1 MTSMGAFGIFTGRCP
16 LIIRSIKQKINYISM
31 PITTELTQA
40 ITADLIQAYRHKF
53 GETWAENLTKNLRPS
68 PNEEIAR
75 RHGVSKK
82 VVVEIKHEIWKVGIA
97 MRLLRDAEV

>member
-1 MTSMGAFGIFTGRCP
+1 MPLTS
-16 LIIRSIKQKINYISM
+16 
-31 PITTELTQA
+31 ELTHA
-40 ITADLIQAYRHKF
+40 ITIDLIQAYRHKF

-82 VVVEIKHEIWKVGIA
+82 VVVEIKHEIWKAGVA
-97 MRLLRDAEV
+97 LRILNNTIT

>member
-1 MTSMGAFGIFTGRCP
+1 
-16 LIIRSIKQKINYISM
+16 M

-75 RHGVSKK
+75 RRGVSKK
-82 VVVEIKHEIWKVGIA
+82 VVAEIKHEFWKVGLFLRI
-97 MRLLRDAEV
+97 LRDTEV

>member
-1 MTSMGAFGIFTGRCP
+1 
-16 LIIRSIKQKINYISM
+16 M

-40 ITADLIQAYRHKF
+40 ITIDLIQAYRHKF

-82 VVVEIKHEIWKVGIA
+82 VVVQIKHELWKVGIA
-97 MRLLRDAEV
+97 MQLLGNIEV

>member
-1 MTSMGAFGIFTGRCP
+1 
-16 LIIRSIKQKINYISM
+16 M

-75 RHGVSKK
+75 RRGVSKK
-82 VVVEIKHEIWKVGIA
+82 VVAEIKHEFWKVGLALRI
-97 MRLLRDAEV
+97 LRDTEV

>member
-1 MTSMGAFGIFTGRCP
+1 
-16 LIIRSIKQKINYISM
+16 M

-75 RHGVSKK
+75 RHRVSKK
-82 VVVEIKHEIWKVGIA
+82 VVVEIKHEIWKIGLA
-97 MRLLRDAEV
+97 MRMLRDTMELLN

>member
-1 MTSMGAFGIFTGRCP
+1 
-16 LIIRSIKQKINYISM
+16 M
-31 PITTELTQA
+31 PITTELRQA

-82 VVVEIKHEIWKVGIA
+82 VVAEIKHEFWKVGLA
-97 MRLLRDAEV
+97 MRMLRDTEI

>member
-1 MTSMGAFGIFTGRCP
+1 
-16 LIIRSIKQKINYISM
+16 M

-75 RHGVSKK
+75 RHGVSKN
-82 VVVEIKHEIWKVGIA
+82 VVVEIKHEIWKVG
-97 MRLLRDAEV
+97 LFLRMLRGAEV

>member
-1 MTSMGAFGIFTGRCP
+1 MPLTS
-16 LIIRSIKQKINYISM
+16 
-31 PITTELTQA
+31 ELTHA
-40 ITADLIQAYRHKF
+40 ITIDLIQAYRHKF

-82 VVVEIKHEIWKVGIA
+82 AVIEIKHEIWKMGIA
-97 MRLLRDAEV
+97 MRLLRDTEV

>member
-1 MTSMGAFGIFTGRCP
+1 
-16 LIIRSIKQKINYISM
+16 M
-31 PITTELTQA
+31 PITTELRQA

-82 VVVEIKHEIWKVGIA
+82 VVAEIKHEIWKVGLALRI
-97 MRLLRDAEV
+97 LRDIEV

>member
-1 MTSMGAFGIFTGRCP
+1 MP
-16 LIIRSIKQKINYISM
+16 LTDS
-31 PITTELTQA
+31 LTHA
-40 ITADLIQAYRHKF
+40 ITLDLIRAYQDKF

-82 VVVEIKHEIWKVGIA
+82 AVVEIKHEIWKAGVA
-97 MRLLRDAEV
+97 MRILNNI

>member
-1 MTSMGAFGIFTGRCP
+1 MP
-16 LIIRSIKQKINYISM
+16 L
-31 PITTELTQA
+31 TDGLTHA
-40 ITADLIQAYRHKF
+40 ITLDLIRAYQDKF

-82 VVVEIKHEIWKVGIA
+82 SVVEIKHEIWKMGIA
-97 MRLLRDAEV
+97 MRMLNNIEV

>member
-1 MTSMGAFGIFTGRCP
+1 
-16 LIIRSIKQKINYISM
+16 M
-31 PITTELTQA
+31 PISNELTYA
-40 ITADLIQAYRHKF
+40 ITADLIEAYRHKF

-82 VVVEIKHEIWKVGIA
+82 VVVEIKHEIWKAGVA
-97 MRLLRDAEV
+97 LRILNNTIT

>member
-1 MTSMGAFGIFTGRCP
+1 
-16 LIIRSIKQKINYISM
+16 M
-31 PITTELTQA
+31 PISNELNYA
-40 ITADLIQAYRHKF
+40 ITADLIEAYRHKF

-82 VVVEIKHEIWKVGIA
+82 VVVEIKHEIWKMGVA
-97 MRLLRDAEV
+97 MRLLNNTMT